1 MYYKFY
7 ETDTVVE
14 FGRYKGKTIMDI
26 ALEDKKYLEWFIE
39 EIDNVVLVGKSFD
52 DIIKYLSENIIS
64 ILEKRIEYIFS
75 DDDCYEHDD
84 DCYEHNDDC
93 YEHNDDCYEHNDMW
107 NNYSDN
113 SYYYSDN
120 DIWADIAGSDD
131 PDDIETAYWNLD

>member
-14 FGRYKGKTIMDI
+14 FGRYKAKTIMDI

-75 DDDCYEHDD
+75 DDDCYEH
-84 DCYEHNDDC
+84 
-93 YEHNDDCYEHNDMW
+93 NDMW

-131 PDDIETAYWNLD
+131 PDDMETAYWNLD